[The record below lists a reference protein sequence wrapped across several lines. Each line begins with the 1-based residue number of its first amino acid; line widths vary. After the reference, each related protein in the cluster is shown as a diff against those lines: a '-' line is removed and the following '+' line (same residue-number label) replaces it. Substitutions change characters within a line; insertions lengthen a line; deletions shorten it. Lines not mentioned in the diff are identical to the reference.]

1 MKLREEERETVV
13 SFGMLVVS
21 LILFFSVFA
30 IRNRGDVFG
39 SPRLVPFIITGIMIL
54 LSLISLIKNAIKA
67 FPTPKALWSSLK
79 EVAADSSWRKIFI
92 TIAIVALYILV
103 GIKFIG
109 YYFSSFIVIFLCTL
123 LLVKG
128 LKWWKALIISIALSV
143 LLYLLFA
150 VLLRLPIK

>member
-13 SFGMLVVS
+13 SFGMLAVS

-39 SPRLVPFIITGIMIL
+39 SPRLVPFIVTGMMIL
-54 LSLISLIKNAIKA
+54 LSLISLIKNARKA
-67 FPTPKALWSSLK
+67 IPTPKSLWSSLK
-79 EVAADSSWRKIFI
+79 EVTTDSAWRKIFI
-92 TIAIVALYILV
+92 TIAVVAIYILL

-109 YYFSSFIVIFLCTL
+109 YYISSFVVILLCTL
-123 LLVKG
+123 LLVKNM
-128 LKWWKALIISIALSV
+128 KWWKALIVSICLTA

-150 VLLRLPIK
+150 VLLGLPIK